1 MTWPTMHTRERSRA
15 YLDRGTT
22 GGFVRPITRA
32 VAARGSLLT
41 VRHAV
46 KPSLGR
52 RRAGDGVL
60 LGPIR
65 NALAFLPQGRLLP
78 ERSWR
83 RRHRWIVVLVWLHA
97 VGLAAFG
104 VLAGFGFLHSVAE
117 AMLVAAAAIVAGT
130 ERFGRR
136 FRSLAASFGLITS
149 SALLVHLSGGLIEA
163 HFHFF
168 VVIPI
173 LVLYQDWFPF
183 LLALAYVVVHHG
195 LLGAVEASSVYNHP
209 DAVAH
214 PWRWALIHGVFVIGA
229 SAASLVGWR
238 ANEQLLH
245 EPLTGLAGRAF
256 FLHKVSLA
264 LDRLKRR
271 RSTLAVLFIDL
282 DRFKVL
288 NDTLGHSVGDE
299 LLVAVARRLKDT
311 VRTHD
316 TVARLGGDEF
326 AVLCEVTNESGAIR
340 IADRISTELSRP
352 FVVESAELVTGA
364 SIGIVTTDSSD
375 LSPEVLIGKAD
386 TAMYRAKSGRGSRT
400 VVFDEAMGHEDAA
413 RLATENALR
422 GALARQELHAHYQPI
437 VSLLEGRTIGAEAL
451 LRWRHPQR
459 GLLPPADFIP
469 IAEQSGLIVP
479 IGAWMLAEACREAA
493 RWSEQ
498 HAKGQRPSVSVNL
511 SPRQLAQTDLVETVA
526 GVLSETGLDPAQL
539 GLEITESALMDDA
552 DSPLHKLSELKR
564 LGVRL
569 LLDDF
574 GTGYSSLSY
583 LRNFP
588 FDVVKIDRSF
598 VATLGE
604 SEDDGAILK
613 AVVQMAA
620 ALEMS
625 VIAEGVETREQADR
639 LAALGYDRVQGF
651 YFGRPK
657 PATEL
662 ETPFGRILASA
673 LAKTA

>member
-1 MTWPTMHTRERSRA
+1 
-15 YLDRGTT
+15 
-22 GGFVRPITRA
+22 
-32 VAARGSLLT
+32 
-41 VRHAV
+41 
-46 KPSLGR
+46 
-52 RRAGDGVL
+52 
-60 LGPIR
+60 
-65 NALAFLPQGRLLP
+65 
-78 ERSWR
+78 
-83 RRHRWIVVLVWLHA
+83 
-97 VGLAAFG
+97 
-104 VLAGFGFLHSVAE
+104 
-117 AMLVAAAAIVAGT
+117 MLVAAAAVVAGT

-149 SALLVHLSGGLIEA
+149 SALLVHLSGGVIEA

-195 LLGAVEASSVYNHP
+195 LLGAIDATSVYNHP

-214 PWRWALIHGVFVIGA
+214 PWRWALIHGFFVVGA

-299 LLVAVARRLKDT
+299 LLVGVARRLKDT

-326 AVLCEVTNESGAIR
+326 AVLSEVTSERAALAL
-340 IADRISTELSRP
+340 ADRISAELSRP

-364 SIGIVTTDSSD
+364 SIGVVTTASSD
-375 LSPEVLIGKAD
+375 FSPEILIGKAD

-400 VVFDEAMGHEDAA
+400 VLFDEAMGREDAA
-413 RLATENALR
+413 RLAIEHALR
-422 GALARQELHAHYQPI
+422 GAVAHQSLCAHYQPI

-459 GLLPPADFIP
+459 GLLPPAQFIP
-469 IAEQSGLIVP
+469 VAEQSGLIVP

-493 RWSEQ
+493 RWSDHDPE
-498 HAKGQRPSVSVNL
+498 GRRPSVSVNL
-511 SPRQLAQTDLVETVA
+511 SARQLAQTDLVEMVA
-526 GVLSETGLDPAQL
+526 GVLSETGLAPARL
-539 GLEITESALMDDA
+539 GLEITESALLDDS
-552 DSPLHKLSELKR
+552 DSPLDKLTELKR

-598 VATLGE
+598 VATLGLTD
-604 SEDDGAILK
+604 DDGAILK

-625 VIAEGVETREQADR
+625 VIAEGVETDDQLDR
-639 LAALGYDRVQGF
+639 LKTLGYDLVQG
-651 YFGRPK
+651 YHLGRPV
-657 PATEL
+657 PADDL
-662 ETPFGRILASA
+662 AAPFRSDFTPA
-673 LAKTA
+673 LARTA

>member
-1 MTWPTMHTRERSRA
+1 MPHSRERRLVCPSDIA
-15 YLDRGTT
+15 G
-22 GGFVRPITRA
+22 
-32 VAARGSLLT
+32 VAALRSLLT
-41 VRHAV
+41 VRHGSERSRA
-46 KPSLGR
+46 R
-52 RRAGDGVL
+52 RRASDGDL
-60 LGPIR
+60 FSIAR
-65 NALAFLPQGRLLP
+65 RALAFLPQGRLLP

-104 VLAGFGFLHSVAE
+104 VVAGFGVVHSVSE
-117 AMLVAAAAIVAGT
+117 AMLVAGAAAVAGI
-130 ERFGRR
+130 EQFGRR

-195 LLGAVEASSVYNHP
+195 LLGAVDATSVYNHP

-214 PWRWALIHGVFVIGA
+214 PWRWALIHGVFVVGA

-256 FLHKVSLA
+256 FLHRVSLT

-271 RSTLAVLFIDL
+271 RSRLAVLFIDL

-299 LLVAVARRLKDT
+299 LLVAVARRIKET
-311 VRTHD
+311 VRSQD
-316 TVARLGGDEF
+316 TVARDVDDEF
-326 AVLCEVTNESGAIR
+326 AVLCEVTSERAAIA
-340 IADRISTELSRP
+340 IADRISEALSRP

-364 SIGIVTTDSSD
+364 SIGIVTTASSD
-375 LSPEVLIGKAD
+375 VSPEVLIGRAD
-386 TAMYRAKSGRGSRT
+386 TAMYRAKSKSGSRT
-400 VVFDEAMGHEDAA
+400 VLFDEAMGHEDAA
-413 RLATENALR
+413 RLAIENALR
-422 GALARQELHAHYQPI
+422 GALARHELRAHYQPI
-437 VSLLEGRTIGAEAL
+437 VSLLEGRTVGAEAL

-459 GLLPPADFIP
+459 GLLPPAEFIP
-469 IAEQSGLIVP
+469 VAEQSGLIVP
-479 IGAWMLAEACREAA
+479 IGAWMLTEACREAA
-493 RWSEQ
+493 KWSEY
-498 HAKGQRPSVSVNL
+498 HPDALRPSVSVNL
-511 SPRQLAQTDLVETVA
+511 SARQLAQANLVEMVA
-526 GVLSETGLDPAQL
+526 GVLHQTGLDPARL
-539 GLEITESALMDDA
+539 GLEITESALMEDA
-552 DSPLHKLSELKR
+552 DSPLDKLAELKR

-574 GTGYSSLSY
+574 GTGYSSLSN
-583 LRNFP
+583 LRNLP

-598 VATLGE
+598 VATLGRAE
-604 SEDDGAILK
+604 NDGAILK

-620 ALEMS
+620 ALDMS
-625 VIAEGVETREQADR
+625 VIAEGVETQEQVDR
-639 LAALGYDRVQGF
+639 LAAMGYDHVQGY
-651 YFGRPK
+651 YFGRAR
-657 PATEL
+657 PAAEL
-662 ETPFGRILASA
+662 EAPFRPAVATA